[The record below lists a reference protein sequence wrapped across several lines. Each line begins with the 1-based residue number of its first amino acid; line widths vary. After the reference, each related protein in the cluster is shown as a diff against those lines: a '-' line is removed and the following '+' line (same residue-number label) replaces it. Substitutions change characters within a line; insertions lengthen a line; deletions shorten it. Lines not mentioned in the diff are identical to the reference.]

1 MSGSGM
7 SEYDM
12 PMQAPQSYSYSTA
25 PYTHSAHNRWEK
37 KNLASAQL
45 FIQ

>member
-1 MSGSGM
+1 MSGGGM
-7 SEYDM
+7 LEYDM

-37 KNLASAQL
+37 KNVASAQVL
-45 FIQ
+45 IQ